1 VQLSRAQSAP
11 RYARDIS
18 GGRLLLSDA
27 RTLSLFVNE
36 TRYRTFERLLGL
48 PRDQANLATAIVL
61 LATVEAIRKKT
72 ARMRAVPGPSFG
84 DFALGTA
91 AFKEVIL
98 GPPKPG
104 VTEVPLFSGLVA
116 IAAGGTLI
124 VAIGK
129 STNGL
134 RSASRAFVGR
144 YGHHA
149 RRARSAFAGGARRLR
164 TRG

>member
-1 VQLSRAQSAP
+1 VQLNRAPSAP
-11 RYARDIS
+11 RYTRDVT
-18 GGRLLLSDA
+18 GGRLLLSDV

-36 TRYRTFERLLGL
+36 ARYRTFERLLGL

-61 LATVEAIRKKT
+61 LATIEAIREKT
-72 ARMRAVPGPSFG
+72 AGLRAVPGPSFG
-84 DFALGTA
+84 ELAFGTA

-104 VTEVPLFSGLVA
+104 APEVPLFSGLVA

-129 STNGL
+129 SANGL
-134 RSASRAFVGR
+134 RLASRAFVGR

-149 RRARSAFAGGARRLR
+149 RRAGGAVAGRARRLG